1 MPEPRGVHS
10 RLPLIHFNQG
20 IPGPLAGDAR
30 GLRPGAP
37 LYAAFAQRDEFIN
50 PRASVAQ
57 APQCP

>member
-1 MPEPRGVHS
+1 M
-10 RLPLIHFNQG
+10 
-20 IPGPLAGDAR
+20 PGPHAGDAR

-37 LYAAFAQRDEFIN
+37 LHAALARHDEFIN